1 MMRITWSVLTV
12 LLMVQCAPAQKT
24 EPKPGYQLDFKV
36 EGCAQGNIILA
47 YYYGNKQYIK
57 DSTRADVNCAFTFK
71 ATESLDQGIY
81 IVVMPPDNK
90 YFEVVIDDYQH
101 FKMETTLNK
110 PIADMK
116 VAGSK
121 ENKDF
126 YDYLKFINSKKD
138 VTKPWTD
145 RMAELQKADSVGY
158 TETSDFKDLKEKLGK
173 IDTEVKDF
181 KNEFI
186 RKNPDA
192 FMTKVFLAS
201 KDVEVPDAPI
211 LENGKVDS
219 TFQYR
224 YFKEHYW
231 DNVDFSDGR
240 LIRTPV
246 FHGKLE
252 QYMTRTIYQIPDTI
266 NKEADILIEKA
277 REDNE
282 LFKYVVYWITQH
294 FETSKQ
300 MGMDAVFV
308 HMAKNYYMTGQAFW
322 TDSATVAKIGERAQK
337 LDWSL
342 LGKVAPNLRMQ
353 DASGNWKELHSIRA
367 DYTIAYFWDPECG
380 HCKKVT
386 PKVKE
391 FYEKNKDEL
400 DLGMFAVGTQTED
413 KKQVWLDFI
422 KDKELNWINV
432 SDPEQKT
439 AYKYLYDIYSTPVIY
454 LLDRNKKIIAKRL
467 EIDQVE
473 DFLRRHKKINP

>member
-1 MMRITWSVLTV
+1 MRITWSLLTV
-12 LLMVQCAPAQKT
+12 LLMVQCAPAQKS
-24 EPKPGYQLDFKV
+24 EVKPGHRLDFKV
-36 EGCAQGNIILA
+36 DGCAQGNIILA

-57 DSTRADVNCAFTFK
+57 DSTRADVNCAFTFQG
-71 ATESLDQGIY
+71 TEALDQGIY

-90 YFEVVIDDYQH
+90 YFEVVVDDHQH
-101 FKMETTLNK
+101 FRMETSLDR
-110 PIADMK
+110 PIASMK
-116 VAGSK
+116 VTGSK

-126 YDYLKFINSKKD
+126 YDYLKFINTKKD
-138 VTKPWTD
+138 ETKPWTD
-145 RMAELQKADSVGY
+145 RIAELQKADSTGY
-158 TETSDFKDLKEKLGK
+158 TEAPEFKELKAKLGK
-173 IDTEVKDF
+173 VDAEVKEF
-181 KNEFI
+181 KNGFI
-186 RKNPDA
+186 SKNSEA

-201 KDVEVPDAPI
+201 KDVEVPDPPK
-211 LENGKVDS
+211 LENGAIDS

-224 YFKEHYW
+224 YFKQHYW
-231 DNVDFSDGR
+231 DNIDFTDGR

-252 QYMTRTIYQIPDTI
+252 QFMTRTIYQIPDTI
-266 NKEADILIEKA
+266 NREADMLIEKA
-277 REDNE
+277 RANND
-282 LFKYVVYWITQH
+282 LFKYVVYWVTQN

-308 HMAKNYYMTGQAFW
+308 HMAKRYYMTGEAYW
-322 TDSATVAKIGERAQK
+322 ADSATVAKIGERAQK

-342 LGKVAPNLRMQ
+342 IGKVAPNLRMQ
-353 DASGNWKELHSIRA
+353 SADGQWHELHKVKA

-391 FYEKNKDEL
+391 FYDMNKDEL
-400 DLGMFAVGTQTED
+400 NLGIYAVGTQTED

-454 LLDRNKKIIAKRL
+454 LLDKDKKIIAKRL
-467 EIDQVE
+467 EIDQVG
-473 DFLRRHKKINP
+473 DFIRRHRKLKP